1 MKGFISLGTLVII
14 TFLVAV
20 AAILISLFAP
30 RPVFVLYPTKPVVTL
45 IPTVVVSPTVEPT
58 ASPSAAVLKKT
69 TVITLP
75 PKTVVVTVTPIK

>member
-30 RPVFVLYPTKPVVTL
+30 RPVVVLYPTKPVVTL
-45 IPTVVVSPTVEPT
+45 MPTVAVSPTVEPT
-58 ASPSAAVLKKT
+58 ASPSAQPSLRKSVVPVKT
-69 TVITLP
+69 
-75 PKTVVVTVTPIK
+75 VTVTTAPVK